1 MGKLTMLTVA
11 ILVAAV
17 IIGASADNT
26 AAAATSTNEK
36 QDDGTYKFNNLV
48 SWVQQNGGRVNDHLG
63 ITNHQHGNHQVVRG
77 GVALD
82 NIQSGSELLFLPW
95 NIVFGTIHDTPT
107 LPENKCDV
115 LQSYASEVDAG
126 RAPFWYPYLAL
137 DTSLSSRVPSVWSD
151 LAISELQGLPPY
163 GRTAGLTDWYSSNC
177 ANDVVFSDLPSSS
190 RQALLAA
197 VTRAAGLRF
206 LPVYDLLNHHNGML
220 NTECLAVQEGV
231 TLTTTTDIQKGD
243 EIFNSYGGGQVNT
256 VAEMFRKY
264 GFVDEWPQYHSWE
277 QRDEESDG
285 VGDDGGMNTMHF
297 LVLPG
302 QNNVAIYPP
311 SSMLS
316 QIGDHVL
323 NIDDLLAETE
333 KHNQGLSTQQLI
345 HFSKMLADLIATLIT
360 TVEEDTV
367 ILQQMNDS
375 LRMMISQDLHGEIE
389 QLTDI
394 LSAISYRIQFKQAIR
409 TALDATNQVLSSR
422 NDAGEL

>member
-1 MGKLTMLTVA
+1 MLIVTVC
-11 ILVAAV
+11 IAAV
-17 IIGASADNT
+17 ITGASSADNT
-26 AAAATSTNEK
+26 ASTTDEK
-36 QDDGTYKFNNLV
+36 EDHDDTNKKFDNLV
-48 SWVQQNGGRVNDHLG
+48 AWVQQNGGRVNDHLAL
-63 ITNHQHGNHQVVRG
+63 TNHQHGNHQVVRG
-77 GVALD
+77 GVALQ

-107 LPENKCDV
+107 LPDNKCEV

-126 RAPFWYPYLAL
+126 RASFWYPYLAL

-151 LAISELQGLPPY
+151 LAIAELQGLPPY

-231 TLTTTTDIQKGD
+231 TLTTTTDIHKGD

-256 VAEMFRKY
+256 VAEIFRKY

-277 QRDEESDG
+277 QRDEKSDDDDD
-285 VGDDGGMNTMHF
+285 DDGGMNTMHF

-311 SSMLS
+311 PSMLS
-316 QIGDHVL
+316 QIGDNVL
-323 NIDDLLAETE
+323 DIGDLLAETE
-333 KHNQGLSTQQLI
+333 KHNQRLSTQQLM
-345 HFSKMLADLIATLIT
+345 HFSKMLADLIATLTT

-375 LRMMISQDLHGEIE
+375 LRIMILSQDDLHGEIE
-389 QLTDI
+389 ELTDI
-394 LSAISYRIQFKQAIR
+394 ISAISYRMQFKHAIR
-409 TALDATNQVLSSR
+409 TALDATNQVLSLR
-422 NDAGEL
+422 NDADEL